1 MSAPASKPLSLQSPE
16 HIAQEYGGNKQKIAQ
31 AVQMGVIDPT
41 SGLMAGMFIDRMRA
55 AQAQEQAPHQT
66 VAQQVLGPQGPQGG
80 PPQGGLGGLP
90 PGGQGPQGGPPPGAP
105 PMQMASAAPPPGG
118 PPPQGPVG
126 MAGGGLTTLPVPD
139 AMFDEH
145 TFAGGGIVAFSTG
158 NEVGGYTYQDASR
171 GISSSDPA
179 TRAMAAAWLRNY
191 QTKQSKPYVA
201 PDLSPAT
208 ADQNRLVGMYAAAN
222 DQNATDQQRNEAR
235 QAIYAQGQQEQ
246 TVPVVA
252 PATASPTSL
261 ADIAPPGT
269 PIVAPTAAPR
279 PTIADIAR
287 SAATAK
293 NVPTPTPR
301 PDLPTDVAATP
312 VESLEALQ
320 ARMKGL
326 YGAAP
331 TPDKTSAEDKAAR
344 KKEDLYSALAQAGFS
359 MMAGTSQN
367 ALTNIGEGFKAA
379 IPTMQASLKERRAD
393 EKEER
398 AQAFAAKVA
407 AHTDNVSAANAAYTM
422 YHDASKDKQDALD
435 KQLERE
441 VQTAGQ
447 QVQRDVGMAQVNKR
461 SAEDNAQAII
471 LAGAGP
477 NATPAQQAAAKALMD
492 YRAAGAM
499 MTGGNTQANNYAV
512 QKAKVDERFD
522 ASIKRETLAK
532 NMTKVAQLNKDKRAA
547 MDVLNLLYPNAAERL
562 DTPTG
567 KTQQIGR
574 FAVSESG
581 N

>member
-1 MSAPASKPLSLQSPE
+1 
-16 HIAQEYGGNKQKIAQ
+16 
-31 AVQMGVIDPT
+31 
-41 SGLMAGMFIDRMRA
+41 MA
-55 AQAQEQAPHQT
+55 E
-66 VAQQVLGPQGPQGG
+66 
-80 PPQGGLGGLP
+80 
-90 PGGQGPQGGPPPGAP
+90 
-105 PMQMASAAPPPGG
+105 
-118 PPPQGPVG
+118 
-126 MAGGGLTTLPVPD
+126 GGLTTLPVPD
-139 AMFDEH
+139 YMFDEH

-261 ADIAPPGT
+261 ANIAPPGT
-269 PIVAPTAAPR
+269 PTVAPTAAPR
-279 PTIADIAR
+279 TSLADIAR

-293 NVPTPTPR
+293 NVPTPIPR
-301 PDLPTDVAATP
+301 PGLPTDVAATP
-312 VESLEALQ
+312 DAPAESLEALQ
-320 ARMKGL
+320 TRMKGL
-326 YGAAP
+326 YGDVP

-344 KKEDLYSALAQAGFS
+344 KKEDLWSALAQAGFG

-379 IPTMQASLKERRAD
+379 MPGMQASLKERRAD
-393 EKEER
+393 EKEEK

-422 YHDASKDKQDALD
+422 YHNASKDKQDALD
-435 KQLERE
+435 KQLERQ
-441 VQTAGQ
+441 VQTRGQ
-447 QVQRDVGMAQVNKR
+447 DVTERVGMAQVNKR
-461 SAEDNAQAII
+461 SAEDNAQAVI

-477 NATPAQQAAAKALMD
+477 NATPEQKAAAKAISD

-512 QKAKVDERFD
+512 QKAKVDAQYDDRIRR
-522 ASIKRETLAK
+522 AQLAK
-532 NMTKVAQLNKDKRAA
+532 DATKLAQLTKDKAAA
-547 MDVLNLLYPNAAERL
+547 MGVLNLLYPNAADRL
-562 DTPTG
+562 DTPANRIRLNAQG
-567 KTQQIGR
+567 LP
-574 FAVSESG
+574 E
-581 N
+581 